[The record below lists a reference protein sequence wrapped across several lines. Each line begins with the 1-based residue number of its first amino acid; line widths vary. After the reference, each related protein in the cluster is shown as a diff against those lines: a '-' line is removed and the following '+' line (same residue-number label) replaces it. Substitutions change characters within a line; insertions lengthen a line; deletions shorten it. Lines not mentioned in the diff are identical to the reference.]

1 VRREHKVYFLLAA
14 IISFIIPVTSIFI
27 YTSNLPETVVPSPG
41 LFFETPDQDNSW
53 ACDKDESKI
62 SGLTASSDTL
72 LLKGNFLKKVPHRF
86 SQTPSFDL
94 RTIIL
99 RC

>member
-1 VRREHKVYFLLAA
+1 MRREHKIYFLLVAV
-14 IISFIIPVTSIFI
+14 ILLIIPVTSIFI
-27 YTSNLPETVVPSPG
+27 DTSNLPETDVPSPG

-53 ACDKDESKI
+53 AGDKDESKI

-72 LLKGNFLKKVPHRF
+72 LLEGNFLKKVSHRF

-94 RTIIL
+94 RTIML